1 MGNVITLII
10 GLMLGTINGFFIA
23 ALATAASR
31 SDAEIHEDDSHE
43 R

>member
-31 SDAEIHEDDSHE
+31 SVAELHEDDSHE